1 MRSTATF
8 VVEDTKIFH
17 DDTLSLE
24 SKNEKHKLEG
34 TRISSKLQGNLPE
47 ISLGL
52 TLSQVCLYV

>member
-24 SKNEKHKLEG
+24 SKNEEHKYRYESVG
-34 TRISSKLQGNLPE
+34 E
-47 ISLGL
+47 IINWK
-52 TLSQVCLYV
+52 VHE